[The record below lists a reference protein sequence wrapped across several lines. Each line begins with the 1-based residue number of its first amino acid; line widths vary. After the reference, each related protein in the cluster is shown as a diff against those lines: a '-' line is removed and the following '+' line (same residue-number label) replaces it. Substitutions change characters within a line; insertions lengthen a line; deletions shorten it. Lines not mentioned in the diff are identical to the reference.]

1 MTMSLLSRDVVNRAI
16 EFGKPDRL
24 PMRFEKLGISDV
36 CALPINQILPWE
48 QENDQNVDEWGGVWV
63 RSGTTNMGQEKGHP
77 LKNWTAMRTYKWPT
91 PNNPSLYERIEYDIE
106 KCNHKYVLTSVFGL
120 LFERMH
126 YLRGME
132 NVFLDLHLEKELIE
146 KVADRIVEYDL
157 GVIRNLAEKFP
168 AHIQG
173 LSFTDDWGTEKD
185 LLINPEMWREF
196 FKPRYARIFEAI
208 HQAGWHV
215 WMHSCGKINEI
226 IQDLIDIGLDVINL
240 QQPRVLR
247 NRRGWQPIQWTY
259 LFRVSLRYTTYSSFR
274 NRN

>member
-1 MTMSLLSRDVVNRAI
+1 
-16 EFGKPDRL
+16 
-24 PMRFEKLGISDV
+24 
-36 CALPINQILPWE
+36 
-48 QENDQNVDEWGGVWV
+48 
-63 RSGTTNMGQEKGHP
+63 
-77 LKNWTAMRTYKWPT
+77 
-91 PNNPSLYERIEYDIE
+91 
-106 KCNHKYVLTSVFGL
+106 
-120 LFERMH
+120 MH